1 MCDSNETVVPITLWI
16 VLTTVDVLFTSIR
29 FCGAV
34 APGTYDAHRAMNS
47 PYVTVSPGFTPGV
60 RVVI

>member
-1 MCDSNETVVPITLWI
+1 MSDWKETVVPVTVRI
-16 VLTTVDVLFTSIR
+16 VLVTVAVLFMSMR

-60 RVVI
+60 RVVV